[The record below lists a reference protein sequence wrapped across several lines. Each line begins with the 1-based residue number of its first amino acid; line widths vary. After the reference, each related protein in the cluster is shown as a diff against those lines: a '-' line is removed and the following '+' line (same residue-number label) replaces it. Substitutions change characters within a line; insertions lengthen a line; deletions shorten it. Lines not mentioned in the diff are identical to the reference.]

1 MEKSTINQE
10 ELVFGIIEVAKYLG
24 TTKKTVH
31 VMINDGTFPEPFILK
46 NVGKR
51 IIKIWKKSTL
61 DDFKPHL
68 RPPHRPKISVT

>member
-1 MEKSTINQE
+1 MEKPMINQE

-31 VMINDGTFPEPFILK
+31 VMINDGTFPEPFILQ

-51 IIKIWKKSTL
+51 VIKIWKKSTL
-61 DDFKPHL
+61 YDYKPNL
-68 RPPHRPKISVT
+68 RPPHRPRISVT